1 MVEEQ
6 NEANYNSSWG
16 GREAQL
22 AAQGAQKGKE
32 STEAGA

>member
-1 MVEEQ
+1 MY
-6 NEANYNSSWG
+6 EANMPFQSRWG

-22 AAQGAQKGKE
+22 AAQGAQQGKE